1 MQVICV
7 ITKNTNQVQVTETLN
22 CKRAQLTSSSQVG
35 SGRRTVKTRKQLQ
48 RGQIEPSDYSI
59 HTL

>member
-1 MQVICV
+1 M
-7 ITKNTNQVQVTETLN
+7 NTNQVQVTETLN

-48 RGQIEPSDYSI
+48 RSQIEPSDYSI